1 MTLGDALSTIID
13 ATSAGLGSGAV
24 RPALAELTEL
34 TPVALKR
41 LWHEV
46 VGAPPPPYFRR
57 DIMIRALA
65 YRIQA
70 QKHGDL
76 SARLQR
82 EMRTLALGEQP
93 TGRSK
98 RSAAIAYAPGARLL
112 RTWRGV
118 LHEVTVRAEG
128 YEWRGDMYSSLSRVA
143 FEITGTKWNGLRFF
157 GVRAQ
162 SSSASQA

>member
-1 MTLGDALSTIID
+1 MKAIID
-13 ATSAGLGSGAV
+13 VTSKGLG
-24 RPALAELTEL
+24 PAAPPPSLAELTEL

-41 LWHEV
+41 LWHEII
-46 VGAPPPPYFRR
+46 GAAPPPYFRR
-57 DIMIRALA
+57 DIMVRTLA

-70 QKHGDL
+70 QQHGDL

-118 LHEVTVRAEG
+118 LHEVTVCAQG
-128 YEWRGDMYSSLSRVA
+128 YEWRGDIYSSLSRVA

-162 SSSASQA
+162 SASSVGQA

>member
-1 MTLGDALSTIID
+1 MSAIID
-13 ATSAGLGSGAV
+13 VTAKGLGPGTTYPSLEE
-24 RPALAELTEL
+24 LAELTPE
-34 TPVALKR
+34 ALKR
-41 LWHEV
+41 LWHGI
-46 VGAPPPPYFRR
+46 VGTPPPPYFRR
-57 DIMIRALA
+57 DIMVRTLA

-70 QKHGDL
+70 QQHGDL

-82 EMRTLALGEQP
+82 EMRTLALGEQR

-128 YEWRGDMYSSLSRVA
+128 YEWRGDIYSSLSRVA

-157 GVRAQ
+157 GVRTQAT
-162 SSSASQA
+162 SSSGPA